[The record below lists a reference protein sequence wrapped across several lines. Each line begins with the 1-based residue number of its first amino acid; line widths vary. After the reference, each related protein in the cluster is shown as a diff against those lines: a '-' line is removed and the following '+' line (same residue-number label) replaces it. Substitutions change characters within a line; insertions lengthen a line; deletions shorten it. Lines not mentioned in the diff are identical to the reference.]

1 MIEIKNAITYYKNT
15 PIEYNFYGQGEYSVQ
30 YRGDDILF
38 NSIEDAEKFIDD
50 IID

>member
-15 PIEYNFYGQGEYSVQ
+15 PIEYNFYWQGEFSVQ
-30 YRGDDILF
+30 YCGDDILF